1 MSAPR
6 NSDGTSGRKRPLEPP
21 RGEEEE
27 PQSLSRRTPGQH
39 FESPPSAG
47 DLSRDDSNSKSNDGQ
62 DQYGDESDIFDAADL
77 PNDTMAT
84 VLSLQREFY
93 GRQPPTGSVGERT
106 GVVLQHQM

>member
-1 MSAPR
+1 MSASR
-6 NSDGTSGRKRPLEPP
+6 NSDGTSGRKRSLEPP
-21 RGEEEE
+21 RGEEGS
-27 PQSLSRRTPGQH
+27 PPSLSRRTPRRQ
-39 FESPPSAG
+39 FESSPSAG
-47 DLSRDDSNSKSNDGQ
+47 DNSKSDDGQ

-93 GRQPPTGSVGERT
+93 GGQSPSGSVGERT